1 MRQHAPTGVAPYVP
15 CSSIWVMVI
24 NPLIGIYCICMRIY
38 VIYVC
43 VCAHKNAPLQINYNP
58 TVGWMTISHRH
69 TKNHVFFFVDHGT
82 YNDGPGQHVV
92 NIGFSP
98 VLNLEAGH
106 PLVMW
111 LFEHGAPWIPTD
123 DLRWS
128 SFVLLSHFW
137 AIPHVSSDAHLFL
150 CISIYLYSIF
160 YIVYSIFDIDLYN
173 IHLYNNIISICII

>member
-1 MRQHAPTGVAPYVP
+1 MLY
-15 CSSIWVMVI
+15 M
-24 NPLIGIYCICMRIY
+24 
-38 VIYVC
+38 C
-43 VCAHKNAPLQINYNP
+43 VCARIRMPLYKLTTIP
-58 TVGWMTISHRH
+58 LWDGWQYHIDIQRTMF
-69 TKNHVFFFVDHGT
+69 FFFVDHGT

-92 NIGFSP
+92 NIGCSP